1 MKTAAVFLDRD
12 DTLIACRELP
22 PAPPPANPGDLVDPA
37 LVRLLP
43 GVAAGLGSLRSAG
56 FPLVV
61 ITNQGLVA
69 RGAGTL
75 ETVAA
80 VNARM
85 LELIEREVPASTP
98 RPLIA
103 KVYACP
109 FHPRGS
115 VPKFTR
121 EHPWRKPGPGM
132 LFEAARD
139 LDLDLGASWMI
150 GDAERD
156 IEAGINA
163 GLSPE
168 RCLRVGPQFA
178 LTGVEAAAKV
188 VLSRL
193 AAESGEQST
202 IRLSALSGKP
212 LEDRATRDTVIASAR
227 ALAER
232 SGIVIDHL
240 SVRGDSIAV
249 TLQSDRITGVG
260 FAAELRR
267 TTNAWYEGKYH
278 DGPLWGTPKPGWEF
292 DPDA

>member
-22 PAPPPANPGDLVDPA
+22 AAPPPANAGDLVDPT

-43 GVAAGLGSLRSAG
+43 GVAAGLGALRLAG

-61 ITNQGLVA
+61 VSNQGLVA

-98 RPLIA
+98 RPVIA
-103 KVYACP
+103 RVYACP
-109 FHPRGS
+109 FHPRGN
-115 VPKFTR
+115 VPEFTR

-132 LFEAARD
+132 LVEAARELN
-139 LDLDLGASWMI
+139 LDLEASWMI
-150 GDAERD
+150 GDADRD

-163 GLSPE
+163 GLAPE
-168 RCLRVGPQFA
+168 RCLLVGPGLA
-178 LTGVEAAAKV
+178 LTGVEAAARV
-188 VLSRL
+188 VVSQQ
-193 AAESGEQST
+193 AAESEERCT

-212 LEDRATRDTVIASAR
+212 LDDRATRDTVAASAR

-232 SGIVIDHL
+232 SGIVIEQL
-240 SVRGDSIAV
+240 RVLPDSIAV
-249 TLQSDRITGVG
+249 TIQADRITGVG